1 MDSFFI
7 IVGLGNPGRKYDGT
21 RHNVGFDVIDELV
34 DRFHI
39 GGPEKFGKSMIGK
52 GRSGDRKVIL
62 VKPMTY
68 MNLSGEAVQEIVHYY
83 KVDPRQDLVII
94 SDDIDL
100 EVGQLRIRKKGSAGG
115 HNGLKNI
122 VQHLGNGDFTR
133 IRVGV
138 GGKPV
143 PGYELMD
150 FVLGHFSGED
160 RKVMEETVSKAAEAV
175 ACMVTDGVD
184 LAMNRFNTPRKKKKT
199 PENDQP
205 GAADPSVKKADS
217 AIEEKDQTGAADD
230 AGKSAE
236 KGPAGPGETAGPQA
250 QGPQTQ
256 ELQGKK

>member
-52 GRSGDRKVIL
+52 GRIGDRKVIL

-68 MNLSGEAVQEIVHYY
+68 MNLSGEAVQEIVHYF
-83 KVDPRQDLVII
+83 KVDPGRDLVVI

-138 GGKPV
+138 GGKPD

-150 FVLGHFSGED
+150 YVLGHFSGED
-160 RKVMEETVSKAAEAV
+160 RKVMEEAVSKAADAV

-184 LAMNRFNTPRKKKKT
+184 LAMNRFNTPRKKKKK
-199 PENDQP
+199 PE
-205 GAADPSVKKADS
+205 K
-217 AIEEKDQTGAADD
+217 EQTGSSDA
-230 AGKSAE
+230 AGKSTEPALAE
-236 KGPAGPGETAGPQA
+236 QENAGQGETYG
-250 QGPQTQ
+250 
-256 ELQGKK
+256 LR